1 MLAVTKWARK
11 GRVMIRTII
20 RENDYH
26 DSVFLMNIA
35 EQIQETEGVKQI
47 VIVMGTE
54 TNKTLLRD
62 LGMLD
67 FQANTATTNDMII
80 ALEIEKEEVV
90 EEILAK
96 INHLLFQKPKRE
108 KEKINFPSLEMALT
122 ALPEVNLAL
131 ISVPGEFAANEA
143 KKVIMKGIHAFIFSD
158 NVPMAEEVE
167 LKRLA
172 SSKGVF
178 VMGPG
183 CGTSLINNIAIGIMN
198 AVRPG
203 PIGIVGASGSGI
215 QAIAVLI
222 DRSGLGISQAIGTG
236 GRDLSDEVGGIT
248 MMQGIE
254 FLEADK
260 NTKVIVIVSKPPGPK
275 TLNRVLE
282 RISQCRKP
290 VVINILGGDRDLL
303 EKSGSISASTLEEAA
318 IQAINQAKGK
328 GTGKS
333 IRRNVPLSRNKKIIS
348 LINSEIN
355 KFGPQQKYLRGLFCG
370 GTLCEEAILILKG
383 FIDSLYSN
391 VSLPDCF
398 PLKDVNT
405 SHENCLI
412 DMGAEEFTR
421 GRPHPV
427 IDPEILKPRLWK
439 EGSDPEVAVILLDF
453 ILGYGAHADPVGVL
467 IETITSIK
475 KRVEEENRHLSIV
488 ASVCGTENDPQ
499 DLVDQENKLRES
511 DVIVMPSSAQAAFLS
526 GLIILEK
533 GKK

>member
-1 MLAVTKWARK
+1 M
-11 GRVMIRTII
+11 VMIRTII

-35 EQIQETEGVKQI
+35 EQVQGVEGLKQI

-67 FQANTATTNDMII
+67 FQASAATTNDMII
-80 ALEIEKEEVV
+80 AIEVEKEEMI
-90 EEILAK
+90 EEILIK
-96 INHLLFQKPKRE
+96 INNLLSQKPKKD
-108 KEKINFPSLEMALT
+108 KETMNFPSLEMALRDS
-122 ALPEVNLAL
+122 PEVNLAL

-143 KKVIMKGIHAFIFSD
+143 KKVVMKGINAFIFSD
-158 NVPMAEEVE
+158 NVPIAEELE
-167 LKRLA
+167 LKNLA

-183 CGTSLINNIAIGIMN
+183 CGTSLINGIAIGIMS

-215 QAIAVLI
+215 QTIAALI

-254 FLEADK
+254 FFEADG
-260 NTKVIVIVSKPPGPK
+260 NTKVLVIVSKPPGPK
-275 TLNRVLE
+275 TLNRILE
-282 RISQCRKP
+282 RISRCRKP
-290 VVINILGGDRDLL
+290 VVINILGGDRELL

-318 IQAINQAKGK
+318 IQAVNQVKGES
-328 GTGKS
+328 TGKS
-333 IRRNVPLSRNKKIIS
+333 VRKYVPLSRNKKTIS

-355 KFGPQQKYLRGLFCG
+355 KFGSQQKYLRGLFCG
-370 GTLCEEAILILKG
+370 GTLCEEAILILKD
-383 FIDSLYSN
+383 FIDNLYSN
-391 VSLPDCF
+391 VSLPDCL
-398 PLKDVNT
+398 PLRDVNT

-421 GRPHPV
+421 GKPHPV
-427 IDPEILKPRLWK
+427 LEPEILKPRLWK
-439 EGSDPEVAVILLDF
+439 EGSDPEVAVVLLDF
-453 ILGYGAHADPVGVL
+453 ILGYGAHPDPAGVL
-467 IETITSIK
+467 AETITLIK
-475 KRVEEENRHLSIV
+475 ERAKEENRHLSIV

-499 DLVDQENKLRES
+499 NLYNQENKLRES
-511 DVIVMPSSAQAAFLS
+511 DVIVMPSSAKAAFLS

-533 GKK
+533 AKK